1 MAAKSLR
8 LFSISLFVVFRSSF
22 FALSVFPV
30 LSFFPFFFSLS
41 RFAFFL
47 FLLYFFCLV
56 LCVIKNFLPIVRK
69 TSWQLS
75 EQKPKEFYEHTY
87 DNSRKLESS
96 KNMLSLHGSIA
107 EKRFTAMDTL
117 QGALI
122 SVFPLAGFGYLKKL
136 RHLFSGFPDAG
147 SVLRKTPVVDKRKVV
162 SSFWVKWE
170 RIGECSVDVGL
181 RLKQNPAL
189 WTGFWKFQAPL
200 VCGPG
205 FSGFS

>member
-1 MAAKSLR
+1 M
-8 LFSISLFVVFRSSF
+8 
-22 FALSVFPV
+22 
-30 LSFFPFFFSLS
+30 
-41 RFAFFL
+41 
-47 FLLYFFCLV
+47 
-56 LCVIKNFLPIVRK
+56 
-69 TSWQLS
+69 
-75 EQKPKEFYEHTY
+75 Y

-162 SSFWVKWE
+162 SSFWVK
-170 RIGECSVDVGL
+170 
-181 RLKQNPAL
+181 
-189 WTGFWKFQAPL
+189 
-200 VCGPG
+200 
-205 FSGFS
+205 

>member
-1 MAAKSLR
+1 
-8 LFSISLFVVFRSSF
+8 
-22 FALSVFPV
+22 
-30 LSFFPFFFSLS
+30 
-41 RFAFFL
+41 
-47 FLLYFFCLV
+47 
-56 LCVIKNFLPIVRK
+56 
-69 TSWQLS
+69 
-75 EQKPKEFYEHTY
+75 
-87 DNSRKLESS
+87 
-96 KNMLSLHGSIA
+96 MLSLHGSIA

-205 FSGFS
+205 FSGFLTVGHLIFTVAFMVWDLIKSAVLYFNTGFWQVLIPSDRG

>member
-1 MAAKSLR
+1 
-8 LFSISLFVVFRSSF
+8 
-22 FALSVFPV
+22 
-30 LSFFPFFFSLS
+30 
-41 RFAFFL
+41 
-47 FLLYFFCLV
+47 
-56 LCVIKNFLPIVRK
+56 
-69 TSWQLS
+69 
-75 EQKPKEFYEHTY
+75 
-87 DNSRKLESS
+87 
-96 KNMLSLHGSIA
+96 MLSLHGSIA

-147 SVLRKTPVVDKRKVV
+147 SVLRKTPVVDKRKVI
-162 SSFWVKWE
+162 SSFWGQNGKE
-170 RIGECSVDVGL
+170 SGKCSADVGL